1 LHDAVIGE
9 RLGKPSVGIMTT
21 MFVSAADLMARILG
35 AENYEYVTIGHPVSS
50 ADADTLKAWAKMA
63 AAESEGIM
71 IDQSD

>member
-35 AENYEYVTIGHPVSS
+35 AENYAYVTIGHPVSS
-50 ADADTLKAWAKMA
+50 ADEDTLKAWAKEA
-63 AAESEGIM
+63 AADSERIL
-71 IDQSD
+71 IDKSG

>member
-35 AENYEYVTIGHPVSS
+35 AENYQYVTIGHPVSS
-50 ADADTLKAWAKMA
+50 ADADTLNTWAKKA
-63 AAESEGIM
+63 AADSSRIL
-71 IDQSD
+71 IDQSG